1 MVSSKLT
8 ATAVAAGLLAVA
20 SADSSSST
28 CPTILMPSYDLPV
41 VGNGWTAQL
50 IASGLTSP
58 RRLLFDSNGSLLVVE
73 AGKGVTRLTLTDYGG
88 TCLVVANKTTVIA
101 NTALNHGLALSES
114 PSILLASSSE
124 AVYGYSYNAASG
136 KVLGTPK
143 TLVEG
148 MSSSSMGESS
158 SDLATRSI
166 LLSQKQKLTL
176 VVARGIDSGS
186 DTDELAAL
194 SESAGL
200 AQVRVFD
207 LSPLYVT
214 TASSTVIPDNPFEFS
229 ADTSSSIAVLG
240 WGVRHA
246 AGLAEHPSTG
256 GIFSTENSVANAT
269 YNGVDVHTT
278 NPGDE
283 LNYHGVLSNSTGVST
298 PGGGNYGYPRCF
310 AVADPS
316 TLSTSS
322 SSSASSLAVGDQF
335 SMTQNS
341 TLNDTTCATDYVAP
355 TLTFDSHASPQDLLF
370 STDGATA
377 YVALHGS
384 DSGSGV
390 ETGYAVGSIAFDNA
404 TGLPTASSSSTTFF
418 TNILSNNDISKCPRD
433 CFRPV
438 GLAWDASGR
447 LYVSS
452 DTTGEIYVLS
462 RSASSTTSGS
472 GTLVT
477 TTASASTTM
486 PTTTAT
492 AAAGNAASSQFQHT
506 TAALGVG
513 IASVVI
519 ALLLIV

>member
-8 ATAVAAGLLAVA
+8 AAAVAAGLLAVA
-20 SADSSSST
+20 SADST

-41 VGNGWTAQL
+41 VGSGWTAQL

-73 AGKGVTRLTLTDYGG
+73 AGKGITRLTLTDHGG
-88 TCLVVANKTTVIA
+88 TCLVVANKTTVVA
-101 NTALNHGLALSES
+101 NTALNHGLALSTT
-114 PSILLASSSE
+114 PSILLASSSD

-136 KVLGTPK
+136 TVLGSPK

-148 MSSSSMGESS
+148 MSSTGGS

-166 LLSQKQKLTL
+166 LLSQKQTLTL
-176 VVARGIDSGS
+176 VVARGIDS

-200 AQVRVFD
+200 AQVRIFN

-214 TASSTVIPDNPFEFS
+214 TSSSTVIPDNPFEFS
-229 ADTSSSIAVLG
+229 AATSSDIAVLG

-256 GIFSTENSVANAT
+256 GIFSTENSIANAT
-269 YNGVDVHTT
+269 YSGADVHTT

-283 LNYHGVLSNSTGVST
+283 LNYHGVLSSSTNVST
-298 PGGGNYGYPRCF
+298 PGGSNYGYPRCF

-316 TLSTSS
+316 TLGKS
-322 SSSASSLAVGDQF
+322 SSLAVGDQF
-335 SMTQNS
+335 SMAQNS
-341 TLNDTTCATDYVAP
+341 TLNDTTCASDYVAP
-355 TLTFDSHASPQDLLF
+355 TLTFAAHASPQDLLF
-370 STDGATA
+370 AADGTAA

-384 DSGSGV
+384 DSGTGV
-390 ETGYAVGSIAFDNA
+390 ETGYAVGSIAFNNS
-404 TGLPTASSSSTTFF
+404 TGLPTAASSSESASFLTS
-418 TNILSNNDISKCPRD
+418 ILSNSDISKCPGD

-462 RSASSTTSGS
+462 RSASSTSSSS

-477 TTASASTTM
+477 TTAAASTAT
-486 PTTTAT
+486 PTTT
-492 AAAGNAASSQFQHT
+492 AAAGNAAASQFQHT

-513 IASVVI
+513 IASVVM
-519 ALLLIV
+519 ALLLVV